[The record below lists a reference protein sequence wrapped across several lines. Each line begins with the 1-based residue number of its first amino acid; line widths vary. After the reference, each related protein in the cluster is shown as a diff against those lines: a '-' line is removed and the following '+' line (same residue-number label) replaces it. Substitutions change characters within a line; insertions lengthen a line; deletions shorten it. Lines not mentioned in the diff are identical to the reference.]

1 MALGGTALL
10 SILLGDSQFSFSLI
24 GGVSLVICSVF
35 LYTLNPPKS
44 PTLEVPNDEKLLMDE
59 DSESSEEDDD
69 GKEEIKTFL
78 DYKKSECLLIKF
90 ILELLTKNTY
100 FLKWND

>member
-1 MALGGTALL
+1 MALGGTAIL

-35 LYTLNPPKS
+35 LYTLNPPKL
-44 PTLEVPNDEKLLMDE
+44 PTIEVPNDEKLLMDE
-59 DSESSEEDDD
+59 DNESSEEDDD
-69 GKEEIKTFL
+69 DERVETFL
-78 DYKKSECLLIKF
+78 DYKKSEWLLIKF

-100 FLKWND
+100 F

>member
-1 MALGGTALL
+1 MALGGTAIL
-10 SILLGDSQFSFSLI
+10 SILLGDSQFSYSLI

-35 LYTLNPPKS
+35 LYSLNPPKL
-44 PTLEVPNDEKLLMDE
+44 PTLEVSNDEKLLIDE
-59 DSESSEEDDD
+59 DNESSEDDDD
-69 GKEEIKTFL
+69 GREEIFS
-78 DYKKSECLLIKF
+78 DYKKSEWLLIKF